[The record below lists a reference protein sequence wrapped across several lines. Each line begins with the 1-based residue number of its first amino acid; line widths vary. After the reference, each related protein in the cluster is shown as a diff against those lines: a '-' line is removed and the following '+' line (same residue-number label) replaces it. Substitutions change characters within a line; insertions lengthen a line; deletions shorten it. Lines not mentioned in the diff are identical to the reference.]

1 MYHTCLSTVENLI
14 DLSVFLGNIHTPC
27 MEGFSTL
34 PPPPPP
40 LPNIHLMF
48 TPILW
53 QGVGV
58 GEEILLGIAKC
69 MLSVLVFEPS
79 DQTLQFDRRG

>member
-14 DLSVFLGNIHTPC
+14 DSYVFLGNIHTPC

-34 PPPPPP
+34 PPPPP

-69 MLSVLVFEPS
+69 MLSVLVFELG

>member
-1 MYHTCLSTVENLI
+1 
-14 DLSVFLGNIHTPC
+14 
-27 MEGFSTL
+27 
-34 PPPPPP
+34 
-40 LPNIHLMF
+40 MF

-69 MLSVLVFEPS
+69 MLSVLVFELG

>member
-1 MYHTCLSTVENLI
+1 MI
-14 DLSVFLGNIHTPC
+14 DLSVFPGNIHTPC

-40 LPNIHLMF
+40 PQHSFNVYTNPLAGG
-48 TPILW
+48 
-53 QGVGV
+53 GVR
-58 GEEILLGIAKC
+58 EEILLGIAKY
-69 MLSVLVFEPS
+69 MLGVLVFEPS

>member
-1 MYHTCLSTVENLI
+1 MI
-14 DLSVFLGNIHTPC
+14 DLSVFPGNIHTPH
-27 MEGFSTL
+27 MKGFSTL
-34 PPPPPP
+34 PPPPLPP
-40 LPNIHLMF
+40 KIHLMF

>member
-40 LPNIHLMF
+40 QHSFNVYTNPLA
-48 TPILW
+48 
-53 QGVGV
+53 GGR
-58 GEEILLGIAKC
+58 G
-69 MLSVLVFEPS
+69 
-79 DQTLQFDRRG
+79 RRGNTSWNCKVHVKCVSF